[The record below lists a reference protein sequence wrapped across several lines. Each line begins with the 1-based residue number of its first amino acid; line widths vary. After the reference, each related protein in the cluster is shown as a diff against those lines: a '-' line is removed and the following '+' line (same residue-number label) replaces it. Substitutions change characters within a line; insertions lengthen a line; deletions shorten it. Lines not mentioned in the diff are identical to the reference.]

1 MSDTAQNLTPEFSDY
16 LAALKRRRMLLA
28 IVAVPIVACALALAI
43 GMPSIFVST
52 GLITFANATVSGALP
67 TDKDQG
73 DRARREKEYMDE
85 YVNSLS
91 ASVMS
96 PTTLNKLLDQMPS
109 LIEPGQERDDAI
121 QTIIRKTSVETVR
134 VPVLDPDTG
143 REREIISAFTVSY
156 NSRDPVQAQK
166 VAAWLTDAFMLASR
180 SNLQVRAKAATAFY
194 NSETE
199 KYRSQIAQAEAR
211 LAQFKAKN
219 FGQLPELTDL
229 NLNLL
234 DRTQRDLDDVSQ
246 QVRSLQQDKIF
257 LAQQLAQAKNA
268 GQDEGMLGQLQAE
281 YNRKLATYDENHPD
295 MIALRRQIDALRAG
309 GGAVDSLSLPAQ
321 LQAQKA
327 ILAQARQ
334 RYSEDHPDVKR
345 IERQIKTLETRIAAG
360 ETNAGNPV
368 GSPAVVQL
376 KTQVNAVDTQIS
388 GLQRR
393 ESELRTKL
401 EQMQHRVEATP
412 QVEREYKTLTR
423 DLELAHTQYDQLQK
437 SQMDAELSSA
447 AIASGR
453 SDELRLVQAPALPS
467 KPSKPKRIAIGVVGL
482 ALAMLLGLT
491 AVVFRESV
499 DQSIRGSRDVRR
511 VLNLSPLGVIPEIR
525 DAFSARK
532 QRWQVAM
539 LTSCVAIGSI
549 ALVVAVRN
557 FY

>member
-1 MSDTAQNLTPEFSDY
+1 MTDTQTVAPEFSDY
-16 LAALKRRRMLLA
+16 LAALKRRRMLLTVIA
-28 IVAVPIVACALALAI
+28 LPIVACALALAI

-52 GLITFANATVSGALP
+52 GLITFADATVSGALP
-67 TDKDQG
+67 TDKD
-73 DRARREKEYMDE
+73 RVRREKAYMDE

-96 PTTLNKLLDQMPS
+96 PTTLDKLLTQFPS
-109 LIEPGQERDDAI
+109 LLQPDEDRADAI
-121 QTIIRKTSVETVR
+121 ADVIRKSTVETVR

-143 REREIISAFTVSY
+143 REREIISAFTVGY
-156 NSRDPVQAQK
+156 GSRDPVEAQR
-166 VAAWLTDAFMLASR
+166 VAGWLTDAFLLASR
-180 SNLQVRAKAATAFY
+180 SNLQVRAKAATVFY
-194 NSETE
+194 NNERE
-199 KYRSQIAQAEAR
+199 KYRDQIAQAEAK

-234 DRTQRDLDDVSQ
+234 DRTQRDLDDVGQ
-246 QVRSLQQDKIF
+246 QVRTLQQNKIF
-257 LAQQLAQAKNA
+257 LQAQLEQARNA
-268 GQDEGMLGQLQAE
+268 GQDEGLLGQLQAD
-281 YNRKLATYDENHPD
+281 YNKKLATYDENHPD

-321 LQAQKA
+321 LQAQKSV
-327 ILAQARQ
+327 LAQARQ
-334 RYSEDHPDVKR
+334 RYSADHPDVKR

-360 ETNAGNPV
+360 ESSAGNPM

-376 KTQVNAVDTQIS
+376 KTQINAMDTQVA

-393 ESELRTKL
+393 DAELRTKL
-401 EQMQHRVEATP
+401 DQMQHRVEATP

-423 DLELAHTQYDQLQK
+423 GLELAHEQYDQIQK
-437 SQMDAELSSA
+437 SEMDSELSSA

-453 SDELRLVQAPALPS
+453 SDELRLVQAPSVPPKAA
-467 KPSKPKRIAIGVVGL
+467 KPKRLAIAAVGL
-482 ALAMLLGLT
+482 VLAMLLGLT
-491 AVVFRESV
+491 AVVFAESV

-511 VLNLSPLGVIPEIR
+511 VLNLSPLGVIPQIR
-525 DAFSARK
+525 DAAAARK

-539 LTSCVAIGSI
+539 LTSFVAIGSV

>member
-1 MSDTAQNLTPEFSDY
+1 MTDTQTVAPEFSDY
-16 LAALKRRRMLLA
+16 LAALKRRRMLLTMIA
-28 IVAVPIVACALALAI
+28 LPIVACALALAI

-52 GLITFANATVSGALP
+52 GLITFSNATVSGALP
-67 TDKDQG
+67 TDKDQV
-73 DRARREKEYMDE
+73 RREKEYMDE

-96 PTTLNKLLDQMPS
+96 PTTLDKLLNQMPG
-109 LIEPGQERDDAI
+109 LVQPGEDRADAI
-121 QTIIRKTSVETVR
+121 SDIVRKSTVETVR

-143 REREIISAFTVSY
+143 REREIISAFTVAF

-166 VAAWLTDAFMLASR
+166 VASWLTDSFLLASR
-180 SNLQVRAKAATAFY
+180 SNLQVRAKAATNFY
-194 NSETE
+194 NGERE
-199 KYRSQIAQAEAR
+199 KYRDQIAQAEGK

-229 NLNLL
+229 NLNLM
-234 DRTQRDLDDVSQ
+234 DRNQRDLDDVGQ
-246 QVRSLQQDKIF
+246 QIRTLQQNKIF
-257 LAQQLAQAKNA
+257 LQQQLEQAKNA
-268 GQDEGMLGQLQAE
+268 GQDEGLLGQLQAD
-281 YNRKLATYDENHPD
+281 YQKKLATYDENHPD

-345 IERQIKTLETRIAAG
+345 IERQIKTLQTRIAAG
-360 ETNAGNPV
+360 ETSAGNPI

-376 KTQVNAVDTQIS
+376 TTQVNAIDTQIA

-393 ESELRTKL
+393 DAELHTKL
-401 EQMQHRVEATP
+401 DQMQQRVEATP

-423 DLELAHTQYDQLQK
+423 DLELAHAQYDQIQK
-437 SQMDAELSSA
+437 SEMDSELSSA

-453 SDELRLVQAPALPS
+453 SDELRLVQPTAVPPKAT
-467 KPSKPKRIAIGVVGL
+467 KPKRAAIAAVGL
-482 ALAMLLGLT
+482 VLAMLLGLT
-491 AVVFRESV
+491 GVVFAESV

-525 DAFSARK
+525 DALAARK

-539 LTSCVAIGSI
+539 LTSFVAIGSV